1 MTNGLVTGLAVTAN
15 KGVVLDTNGRES
27 ELFLCSTI
35 GTNGIG
41 RLSGQLFHQL
51 FCRCGRHSFVYLL
64 FFIRAS
70 CEYGYRIGLI
80 DRFSVHWL
88 FVWSEFPNL
97 TSESQIGIRT
107 LVTCLLKK
115 RLSTGTKMPGL
126 FYDDP
131 NCDPAITR
139 K

>member
-1 MTNGLVTGLAVTAN
+1 M
-15 KGVVLDTNGRES
+15 VLEGFRASSFTSFSAAADDI
-27 ELFLCSTI
+27 LLCIYCT
-35 GTNGIG
+35 
-41 RLSGQLFHQL
+41 
-51 FCRCGRHSFVYLL
+51 FVG
-64 FFIRAS
+64 AS